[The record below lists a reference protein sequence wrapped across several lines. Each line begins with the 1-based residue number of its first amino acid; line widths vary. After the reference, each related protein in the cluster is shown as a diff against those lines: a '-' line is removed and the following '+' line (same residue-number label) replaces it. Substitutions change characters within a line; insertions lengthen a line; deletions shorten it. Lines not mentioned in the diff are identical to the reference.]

1 MAQYVRQSQAPA
13 IKAKQK
19 QQAKRKTSQTEMERS
34 IIFKR
39 ILLIVFVFLISLAF
53 MNQYSRII
61 NVSSQI
67 NSLETEIKQTDNLID
82 ITEGKVLSTVNWD
95 EIENKAKNQLGMIE
109 PTKDNYTVIQLK
121 DLPAGFDKT
130 QAGSDDKTD
139 KTGKSNLS
147 LLINYFSN

>member
-19 QQAKRKTSQTEMERS
+19 QQARKKSSQIEMEKS

-39 ILLIVFVFLISLAF
+39 ILLIVLVFLISLAF

-82 ITEGKVLSTVNWD
+82 ITEGKVLSTINWD
-95 EIENKAKNQLGMIE
+95 QIEYTAKNRLGMIE
-109 PTKDNYTVIQLK
+109 PTKDDYTIIRLK
-121 DLPAGFDKT
+121 ALPAGFDT
-130 QAGSDDKTD
+130 AQAGSDTKSDKTYEN
-139 KTGKSNLS
+139 NLS
-147 LLINYFSN
+147 LLINYFSH